1 MTARRVTMVGMVA
14 LVAALLTF
22 VVRPSAAQDHA
33 GAIQVG
39 VVVQGADGQP
49 QTFCVILSG
58 DQQTGLDALQATGL
72 PITTEGGT
80 MGTTVC
86 QIAQDG
92 CTPPGDHCF
101 CQCEGGAAC
110 AYWSYFHLN
119 QQGNWQY
126 SPTGAA
132 GYQLAQGD
140 VEGWWWRDSA
150 KPDAAALPAMS
161 FDQIC
166 QTQPAFPRTVV
177 DGMGRQVTIS
187 APPQRIAS
195 VTLGSDEI
203 LLSLV
208 GPKRLVGVT
217 YFARDPAISN
227 IAGQLDDIPHTDLS
241 GDPEYLISLDADL
254 VILAAYNNPAAL
266 DQLLK
271 AQVPVFVLAEFNT
284 LDEIRTNIRLLG
296 RATGEEA
303 QAEAMIQEMDVR
315 LAAVQA
321 KVKDQKP
328 VRVLYYE
335 PGGVTYGPGSTVDE
349 IIRLAGGVNVVGE
362 AGLGAY
368 PLIDAEFVL
377 ASDPDVILLGGW
389 FSGQSDPLAA
399 FLSDPA
405 FRTLRAVKDGHVYP
419 INDAHM
425 TNVSQYIV
433 LGVEDV
439 ARALYP
445 QVFGEGGSS
454 ERSSN

>member
-1 MTARRVTMVGMVA
+1 MAVRRVLLISIVA
-14 LVAALLTF
+14 LIATVSVFA
-22 VVRPSAAQDHA
+22 VRPLAAQD
-33 GAIQVG
+33 GTEAIQVG

-49 QTFCVILSG
+49 QTFCVTLSG
-58 DQQTGLDALQATGL
+58 DRQTGLDALQATGL
-72 PITTEGGT
+72 PITTESGT
-80 MGTTVC
+80 LGTAVC
-86 QIAQDG
+86 RIAGEG
-92 CTPPGDHCF
+92 CTPPGEHCF
-101 CQCEGGAAC
+101 CQCEGGSAC
-110 AYWSYFHLN
+110 AYWAYFHLN
-119 QQGNWQY
+119 SQGKWQY
-126 SPTGAA
+126 SSTGAA
-132 GYQLAQGD
+132 GYRLAQGD
-140 VEGWWWRDSA
+140 VEGWWWRDSS
-150 KPDAAALPAMS
+150 KPGTAPLPAIS

-166 QTQPAFPRTVV
+166 KAPPFPRTVV
-177 DGMGRQVTIS
+177 DGMGRQVTIP

-208 GPKRLVGVT
+208 GPKRLIGVT

-241 GDPEYLISLDADL
+241 GNPEYLISLDADL

-271 AQVPVFVLAEFNT
+271 AKVPVFVLTGFNT
-284 LDEIRTNIRLLG
+284 LDEIRANIRLLG

-303 QAEAMIQEMDVR
+303 RAEAMIQEMDAR
-315 LAAVQA
+315 LAAIRA
-321 KVKDQKP
+321 KAKDQKP

-368 PLIDAEFVL
+368 PLVDAEFVL
-377 ASDPDVILLGGW
+377 ASDPDAILVGEG
-389 FSGQSDPLAA
+389 FMGQGDSLAG

-405 FRTLRAVKDGHVYP
+405 FRTLRAVKDGRVYP
-419 INDAHM
+419 ISEAHM

-445 QVFGEGGSS
+445 QVFGEEGSDES
-454 ERSSN
+454 SSN